1 MVTHNTCNGSALFVL
16 KYTSKLPSV
25 HNYHKNTLPLRV
37 MCTMFHTKLTNIGNF
52 FSLLLS
58 GKHFAHNLKD
68 VLVNV
73 RENSGTQ
80 LPSRDSNVSTN
91 ETVDSVDCGLYETNM
106 TLLLLLAI
114 SSTVYIIR
122 SDRTRSAAINRT
134 PERSCESLKTSIR
147 LITRS

>member
-1 MVTHNTCNGSALFVL
+1 
-16 KYTSKLPSV
+16 
-25 HNYHKNTLPLRV
+25 

-52 FSLLLS
+52 FFLLLS
-58 GKHFAHNLKD
+58 GMHFAHNLKD

-91 ETVDSVDCGLYETNM
+91 ETFDSVDCVLYETNM